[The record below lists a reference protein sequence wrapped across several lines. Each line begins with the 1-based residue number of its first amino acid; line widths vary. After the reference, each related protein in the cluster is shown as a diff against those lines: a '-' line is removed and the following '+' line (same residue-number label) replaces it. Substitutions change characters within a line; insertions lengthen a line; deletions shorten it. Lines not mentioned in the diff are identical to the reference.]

1 MATIRQLI
9 EFEYWANA
17 QSLKAMDVAET
28 PIPEALSMMGH
39 SIAISKLWAA
49 RVEGRTE
56 PFDAWPQTSS
66 AHIKTELERLRE
78 RWLTLAERHSPED
91 EVHYTGR
98 GAQIYSNRFDEVL
111 QEMLQHSAHHR
122 GQVAL
127 ILRLRGF
134 DPPPSTDFIPALR
147 LGAFFH

>member
-1 MATIRQLI
+1 MATIPQLI

-17 QSLKAMDVAET
+17 QSLKAMDAAEM
-28 PIPEALSMMGH
+28 PIPEALSLLGH
-39 SIAISKLWAA
+39 SIAIGKLWAA
-49 RVEGRTE
+49 RVEGRTQ
-56 PFDAWPQTSS
+56 PFDAWPKMNS
-66 AHIKTELERLRE
+66 AHIKAELERLRG

-91 EVHYTGR
+91 EVHYTGS
-98 GAQIYSNRFDEVL
+98 GAQIYSNRFDEIL
-111 QEMLQHSAHHR
+111 QEILLHGAHHR

-134 DPPPSTDFIPALR
+134 APPPSTDFIPALR

>member
-17 QSLKAMDVAET
+17 QSLKAIDAAKT
-28 PIPEALSMMGH
+28 PIPEALSILGH
-39 SIAISKLWAA
+39 SIAISKLWIA

-56 PFDAWPQTSS
+56 PFDAWPQMHS
-66 AHIKTELERLRE
+66 AHIKTELERLSE

-91 EVHYTGR
+91 EVRYTGS
-98 GAQIYSNRFDEVL
+98 GGQIYSNRFDEVL
-111 QEMLQHSAHHR
+111 QEMLLHGAHHR
-122 GQVAL
+122 GQLAL